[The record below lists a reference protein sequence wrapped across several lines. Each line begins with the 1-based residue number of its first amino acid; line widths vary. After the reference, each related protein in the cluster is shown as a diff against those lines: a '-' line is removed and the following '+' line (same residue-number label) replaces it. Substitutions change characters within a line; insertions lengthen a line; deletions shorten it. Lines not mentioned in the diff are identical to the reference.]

1 MPLHVDSTGNLDE
14 NRSPKSPIVPHEV
27 YRLRLYIMGVS
38 LHSMQALS
46 NLKRICEQY
55 LPERY
60 ELEVID
66 LERQRE
72 PVAGDGIVVAPMVV
86 KNFPLPVSKLVGD
99 LTNTQELLRRFDIVD
114 A

>member
-1 MPLHVDSTGNLDE
+1 MSLHVDPAGSLDK
-14 NRSPKSPIVPHEV
+14 NPSPRVPKVTNEV

-38 LHSMQALS
+38 RHSMQALS
-46 NLKRICEQY
+46 NLKQVCEQY

-66 LERQRE
+66 LERERE
-72 PVAGDGIVVAPMVV
+72 PVAGDGFVVAPMVV
-86 KNFPLPVSKLVGD
+86 KNFPLPVRKVIGD
-99 LTNTQELLRRFDIVD
+99 LANTQELLRRFDILE